1 MTIYARYMG
10 ELVEVTA
17 VWESARRKVASIRT
31 VSDFRKPFTLWS
43 MGGLRRLSKP
53 NQKRTLTAP
62 LLALKTPRQSQ
73 STWFSPPRSLKPVW
87 IICAL
92 S

>member
-17 VWESARRKVASIRT
+17 SWESARRKVASIRT

-43 MGGLRRLSKP
+43 MGGPVDSAEITVPFTFLHDLSVSDNGNLP
-53 NQKRTLTAP
+53 EGCVNCPWQHDNC
-62 LLALKTPRQSQ
+62 
-73 STWFSPPRSLKPVW
+73 TWCGAR
-87 IICAL
+87 
-92 S
+92 